1 MADEIQ
7 SFKLVC
13 SGGLNSNQNH
23 LFLSEA
29 AAGSATRLVNFEP
42 SLYGGYR
49 RIEGFKL
56 LESLNV
62 TVGGSNAEGK
72 VLCVA
77 IYQNSHIGNPFIIAA
92 RKDVGANTYK
102 FYKFVSQV
110 GWQVM
115 TNSLTLNTTD
125 GVRTVD
131 KIRHVQWDFG
141 GGSQI
146 AFADGVNNGIIFDG
160 TNWYQLNSTN
170 TGGTSSPGG
179 DQIVNA
185 PALVDVFENHL
196 FFGGDRAQRSV
207 LCHSKPNDPFNF
219 MAAAGGAQITPGFNV
234 VQFKPFR
241 DDLFVFGTNSI
252 KKLSPDVTA
261 GFVLD
266 QVTTN
271 VGCIARDSVLEIGGD
286 LMFLAP
292 DGFRPVSGTSRIGD
306 VELETISKSIQVTL
320 VDLIKKYDMDTIN
333 GVVIRSKSQVR
344 FFVGDNTTAT
354 VPNSYGIIGG
364 LANKDGGIG
373 WEFGELNG
381 IRASCTTS
389 DYIGRTEFVLHG
401 DYDGKVYRQEQ
412 GTDFNGQDIIAVYA
426 TPYLDFGDTEVRKT
440 LRKVNTFVRA
450 EGPAN
455 VFLSMSYDWGDY
467 NTARPNSYN
476 QASSGGPVEYAGT
489 NIDYAAANVLYGG
502 NSKPIMTTDVQ
513 GSGFSARATFVSL
526 GQSEPFSIQGLVFEF
541 SISGRR

>member
-56 LESLNV
+56 LENLNV

-141 GGSQI
+141 SGSQI

-160 TNWYQLNSTN
+160 ANWYQLNSTN

-196 FFGGDRAQRSV
+196 FFGGDRAHRSV
-207 LCHSKPNDPFNF
+207 LAHSAPSDPFNF
-219 MAAAGGAQITPGFNV
+219 MNANGGAQITPGFNV

-306 VELETISKSIQVTL
+306 VELETISKAIQVTL
-320 VDLIKKYDMDTIN
+320 VDLIQKYDMDLIN

-344 FFVGDNTTAT
+344 FFVGDDTTQ
-354 VPNSYGIIGG
+354 VKNSYGIIGG

-373 WEFGELNG
+373 WEFGELTG

-389 DYIGRTEFVLHG
+389 DYIGRNEFVLHG

-412 GTDFNGQDIIAVYA
+412 GTDFNGEDIIAVYA

-440 LRKVNTFVRA
+440 MRKVNTFVRA

-476 QASSGGPVEYAGT
+476 QASTGGPVEFAGT
-489 NIDYAAANVLYGG
+489 NIDYGAANVLYGG

>member
-49 RIEGFKL
+49 RIEGFRL
-56 LESLNV
+56 LENLNV
-62 TVGGSNAEGK
+62 EVGGSSAEGK

-77 IYQNSHIGNPFIIAA
+77 IYKNEHIGNPYIIAA

-102 FYKFVSQV
+102 FYKFISQV

-115 TNSLTLNTTD
+115 TNSLTLNSTD
-125 GVRTVD
+125 GVRNVD

-141 GGSQI
+141 SGSQI

-160 TNWYQLNSTN
+160 INWYQLNNSN

-207 LCHSKPNDPFNF
+207 ICHSAPSDPFNF
-219 MAAAGGAQITPGFNV
+219 MNAAGGGQLTPGFNV

-241 DDLFVFGTNSI
+241 DDLFVFGNNSI
-252 KKLSPDVTA
+252 KKVSPDLTA
-261 GFVLD
+261 GFVTD

-344 FFVGDNTTAT
+344 FFVGDDNTAT
-354 VPNSYGIIGG
+354 VQSSYGIIGG
-364 LANKDGGIG
+364 LANKENGIG

-389 DYIGRTEFVLHG
+389 DYIGRTEYILHG

-440 LRKVNTFVRA
+440 LRKVNTFVRS
-450 EGPAN
+450 EGPATLY
-455 VFLSMSYDWGDY
+455 LSMSYDWGDY

-476 QASSGGPVEYAGT
+476 QTSAGAPVEYAGT
-489 NIDYAAANVLYGG
+489 NIDYGAANVLYGG

>member
-1 MADEIQ
+1 MADEIE
-7 SFKLVC
+7 SFKVVC

-23 LFLSEA
+23 LYLSEA

-56 LESLNV
+56 LEDLDV
-62 TVGGSNAEGK
+62 TVGGANAEGK

-77 IYQNSHIGNPFIIAA
+77 IYKNEHIGNPYIVAA
-92 RKDVGANTYK
+92 RKDGGANTYK

-110 GWQVM
+110 GWQAM

-141 GGSQI
+141 DGSHI
-146 AFADGVNNGIIFDG
+146 AFADGVNNAILFDG
-160 TNWYQLNSTN
+160 VNWYQLNSSN
-170 TGGTSSPGG
+170 TGGTASPGG
-179 DQIVNA
+179 NQIVNA

-196 FFGGDRAQRSV
+196 FFGGDRASRSV
-207 LCHSKPNDPFNF
+207 LCHSAAGDPFDF
-219 MAAAGGAQITPGFNV
+219 TSASGGGQVTPGFNV

-252 KKLSPDVTA
+252 KKVSADVSS
-261 GFVLD
+261 GFVID

-306 VELETISKSIQVTL
+306 VELETISKPIQVTL
-320 VDLIKKYDMDTIN
+320 VDMIRGYDMDTIN

-344 FFVGDNTTAT
+344 FFVGDDTTSTAA
-354 VPNSYGIIGG
+354 NSYGIIGG
-364 LANKDGGIG
+364 LANQDGSIG
-373 WEFGELNG
+373 WEFGELTG

-389 DYIGRTEFVLHG
+389 DYIDRAEYVLHG

-412 GTDFNGQDIIAVYA
+412 GTDFNGEDIIAVYA

-440 LRKVNTFVRA
+440 LRKVNTFIRS
-450 EGPAN
+450 EGPTTLY
-455 VFLSMSYDWGDY
+455 LSMSYDWGDY
-467 NTARPNSYN
+467 NTSRPINYN
-476 QASSGGPVEYAGT
+476 QTSSGGPVEYSGR
-489 NIDYAAANVLYGG
+489 NIDYGSANVLYGG

>member
-1 MADEIQ
+1 
-7 SFKLVC
+7 
-13 SGGLNSNQNH
+13 
-23 LFLSEA
+23 
-29 AAGSATRLVNFEP
+29 
-42 SLYGGYR
+42 
-49 RIEGFKL
+49 
-56 LESLNV
+56 
-62 TVGGSNAEGK
+62 
-72 VLCVA
+72 
-77 IYQNSHIGNPFIIAA
+77 
-92 RKDVGANTYK
+92 
-102 FYKFVSQV
+102 
-110 GWQVM
+110 M

-125 GVRTVD
+125 GVRTLD
-131 KIRHVQWDFG
+131 QKRHVQWDFG

-160 TNWYQLNSTN
+160 TNWYQLNNTN

-196 FFGGDRAQRSV
+196 IFGGDKSQRTVLAQSA
-207 LCHSKPNDPFNF
+207 PNDPYNF
-219 MAAAGGAQITPGFNV
+219 MAANGGAQITPGFNI

-252 KKLSPDVTA
+252 KKVSPDVTS

-344 FFVGDNTTAT
+344 FFVGDDTTAT

-364 LANKDGGIG
+364 LANKEGGIG

-389 DYIGRTEFVLHG
+389 DYIGRNEFVLHG
-401 DYDGKVYRQEQ
+401 DYDGKVYQQEQ

-455 VFLSMSYDWGDY
+455 VFY
-467 NTARPNSYN
+467 
-476 QASSGGPVEYAGT
+476 Q
-489 NIDYAAANVLYGG
+489 
-502 NSKPIMTTDVQ
+502 
-513 GSGFSARATFVSL
+513 
-526 GQSEPFSIQGLVFEF
+526 
-541 SISGRR
+541 